1 MTKPKKRPSK
11 NAKAAQKIL
20 ENSKLLATNKTINDA
35 KEDQAFKPAES
46 KIKTNTTANKARPDK
61 KRG

>member
-1 MTKPKKRPSK
+1 MAKAKKRPSK

-20 ENSKLLATNKTINDA
+20 ENSKLLIASKTKTDA
-35 KEDQAFKPAES
+35 KNNQAFKPTDS
-46 KIKTNTTANKARPDK
+46 QIKPSGANKIRPDK